1 MKEDDYPLTQ
11 HFAKKYNLL
20 KSGGSDFHNI
30 KLTSIGDFGLTK
42 EQFDDLEKR
51 HYKNEEHK

>member
-42 EQFDDLEKR
+42 NNLMILKKR

>member
-1 MKEDDYPLTQ
+1 
-11 HFAKKYNLL
+11 L

-42 EQFDDLEKR
+42 EQFDDLGKEALQK
-51 HYKNEEHK
+51 